1 MSSPP
6 YPIRGMYF
14 AASLQASLA
23 SPIVFEILTHPAMF
37 KKKKESVLDLMKFTE
52 KSNPINTTYL
62 KESLQTT
69 KALKT
74 NPGCRND
81 SSYTINTQNTAKTF
95 KSVESLQ
102 S

>member
-1 MSSPP
+1 
-6 YPIRGMYF
+6 
-14 AASLQASLA
+14 
-23 SPIVFEILTHPAMF
+23 
-37 KKKKESVLDLMKFTE
+37 MKFTE

-74 NPGCRND
+74 NPSCRSD

-102 S
+102 SWKTGILYLISIYSAKLHTKA